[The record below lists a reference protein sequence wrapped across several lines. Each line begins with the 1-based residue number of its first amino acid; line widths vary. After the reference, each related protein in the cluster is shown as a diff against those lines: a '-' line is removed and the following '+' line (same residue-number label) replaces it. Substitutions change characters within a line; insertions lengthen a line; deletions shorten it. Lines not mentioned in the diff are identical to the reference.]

1 MKYLAL
7 ILCLFPSI
15 SLYSQRV
22 YTLNDCIDHAL
33 QENVKVKRQ
42 KINVDRQAIQLET
55 QKYSRFPD
63 LNLDGTQRFD
73 FGRSLNRD
81 NTYNDVNSQAGSFSL
96 NTEMLLFSGFKTTNA
111 IAQHKLELNLN
122 RELMEKTKN
131 DIALQVM
138 ISYYQILLN
147 KEIVAIAKEQMTLTQ
162 EQEDMTKV
170 LAEHGKVAESQV
182 LTVRAQLANDE
193 LTFIKAENALRL
205 SFVDLIQLLEL
216 RDTVDFDIAVIKI
229 DTVLPLLSSPDDIFS
244 ISEQIMPEI
253 KSARISMESARKAV
267 NIAKSGY
274 YPSLAL
280 AARINSG
287 YYHYSNMENHA
298 FGIQFKNNL
307 QRTVY
312 FTVRIPLFNRMNTRN
327 SVRMAQKDLED
338 SKLASDEALKA
349 LYKDIQKTWYDA
361 SSACERY
368 NSTIHSVK
376 ANEEALRYAKEKY
389 QSGKSTVYEYND
401 AKMKLANSRS
411 EQVQAKYEFALR
423 KKVLDFYS
431 GESIR

>member
-7 ILCLFPSI
+7 ILCLFPAI

-193 LTFIKAENALRL
+193 LT
-205 SFVDLIQLLEL
+205 S
-216 RDTVDFDIAVIKI
+216 
-229 DTVLPLLSSPDDIFS
+229 
-244 ISEQIMPEI
+244 
-253 KSARISMESARKAV
+253 
-267 NIAKSGY
+267 
-274 YPSLAL
+274 
-280 AARINSG
+280 
-287 YYHYSNMENHA
+287 
-298 FGIQFKNNL
+298 
-307 QRTVY
+307 
-312 FTVRIPLFNRMNTRN
+312 
-327 SVRMAQKDLED
+327 
-338 SKLASDEALKA
+338 
-349 LYKDIQKTWYDA
+349 
-361 SSACERY
+361 
-368 NSTIHSVK
+368 
-376 ANEEALRYAKEKY
+376 
-389 QSGKSTVYEYND
+389 
-401 AKMKLANSRS
+401 
-411 EQVQAKYEFALR
+411 
-423 KKVLDFYS
+423 
-431 GESIR
+431 

>member
-7 ILCLFPSI
+7 ILCLFPAI

-42 KINVDRQAIQLET
+42 KINVDKQAIQLET

-96 NTEMLLFSGFKTTNA
+96 NTEMLLFSGFKTTNT
-111 IAQHKLELNLN
+111 IAQQKLELNLN

-138 ISYYQILLN
+138 TCYYQILLN
-147 KEIVAIAKEQMTLTQ
+147 KEIAAIAKEQMTLTQ
-162 EQEDMTKV
+162 EQEYMTKV
-170 LAEHGKVAESQV
+170 LAEYGKVAESQV

-216 RDTVDFDIAVIKI
+216 RDTADFDIASIK
-229 DTVLPLLSSPDDIFS
+229 
-244 ISEQIMPEI
+244 
-253 KSARISMESARKAV
+253 ISMEGARKAV
-267 NIAKSGY
+267 NIVEAGY

-287 YYHYSNMENHA
+287 YYHYSNMENQV
-298 FGIQFKNNL
+298 FGMQFKNNL
-307 QRTVY
+307 QKTIY
-312 FTVRIPLFNRMNTRN
+312 LTVRIPLFNRMNTRN

-338 SKLASDEALKA
+338 RKLASDDALKA

-389 QSGKSTVYEYND
+389 QAGKSTVYEYND